1 MDLPSVLTGNFDC
14 FLGIPNGAFPIF
26 PHENYPSTDWEYQR
40 KFISP
45 NKVGGVDQNVIPRF
59 SFRRESLIQR
69 SSGDETLQ
77 TS

>member
-1 MDLPSVLTGNFDC
+1 MHLPSVLTGNFDR

-45 NKVGGVDQNVIPRF
+45 NKVGGVDQNIIPLL
-59 SFRRESLIQR
+59 SFRGEGFIQS
-69 SSGDETLQ
+69 SSGYETLQ